1 MKSFIKLLPTALVAI
16 LISTVVL
23 GCLYPLAITAVGQ
36 LFFPYQANGSVV
48 EVDGKEVGSE
58 LLAQWFSDDGH
69 MWGRIMNV
77 DTTSFTDDNGSAVL
91 YATPSNLSTT
101 SQEYSELIA
110 ARVARLR
117 AADPDESDEAI
128 PVDLVTCSGSGLDP
142 DISPAAAEYQVSRI
156 SQATGISEDKL
167 RSIISDATTGKFLG
181 VFGEERVNVLEVNLK
196 IDELLDQ

>member
-36 LFFPYQANGSVV
+36 FFFPYQANGSVV

-110 ARVARLR
+110 ARVAQLR

-167 RSIISDATTGKFLG
+167 RSIISDSTTGKFLG
-181 VFGEERVNVLEVNLK
+181 VFGEERVNILEVNLK